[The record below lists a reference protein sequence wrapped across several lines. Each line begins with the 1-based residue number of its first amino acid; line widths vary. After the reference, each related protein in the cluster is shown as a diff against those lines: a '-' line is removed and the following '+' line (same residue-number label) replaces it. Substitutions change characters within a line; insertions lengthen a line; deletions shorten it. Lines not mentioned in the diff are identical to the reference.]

1 MNSKTLFALASTLV
15 LGACNGPWNIDP
27 SDEVGRDPEL
37 IVSCMLV
44 GGRPF
49 DTLWLERTTPIQ
61 GRYDSTRV
69 FVEEAAIR
77 VRNAADP
84 TDSVTYRPVGGSGVA
99 WVPVETRSARAGATY
114 ELEAQVRWNASR
126 EWPSGREVRTTT
138 LHASTTLPSDWSV
151 REKAPE
157 APIEALIPSLAGGA
171 EPTSDSATL
180 RVWERERPGA
190 VARWKLGLGTIDS
203 VRAGI
208 PVTRPVVWGDTVWYI
223 HSDSRPVRNIAGQP
237 VTLTNRQYVYTTRRG
252 AGFGGMFSVQH
263 FDPTS
268 ARIEPALVKALRMAV
283 GDPAR
288 STEDSA
294 ADYQAGGSRYFE
306 AYPAYADAVVGWPDH
321 IYTSNIAIGYTG
333 RYLTRYYAVDGR
345 YVTYSQAKTA
355 IAGGDRTVARY
366 TNIQGGQ
373 GYFTG
378 ALVDSFQLFV
388 RTASP
393 DTIPLEALRGAACR
407 VAWDRHIHNGRGFDE
422 RFCSGTEYKAAL
434 VGKSEED

>member
-1 MNSKTLFALASTLV
+1 MDSKIPFVLVSTLV

-27 SDEVGRDPEL
+27 SDEVGRDPDL
-37 IVSCMLV
+37 IVSSMVV
-44 GGRPF
+44 GGMPF

-61 GRYDSTRV
+61 GKYDSTRV
-69 FVEEAAIR
+69 FVEEATIR
-77 VRNAADP
+77 MRNTSDP
-84 TDSVTYRPVGGSGVA
+84 TDSVVYRPVSGSGVA
-99 WVPVETRSARAGATY
+99 WVPAQTRLAKAGATY
-114 ELEAQVRWNASR
+114 ELDAQVRWNASR
-126 EWPSGREVRTTT
+126 DWPSGRDIRTTS
-138 LHASTTLPSDWSV
+138 LHATTTLPSDWSV
-151 REKAPE
+151 REKSPE

-180 RVWERERPGA
+180 REWDRERPGA

-223 HSDSRPVRNIAGQP
+223 HSDARLVRNSAGQG

-252 AGFGGMFSVQH
+252 AGFGGMFSVQY

-268 ARIEPALVKALRMAV
+268 ARIEPALVRALRKAV
-283 GDPAR
+283 GDDYR

-294 ADYQAGGSRYFE
+294 SDYQAGGSRYFE
-306 AYPAYADAVVGWPDH
+306 AYAAYSNSVVGWPDH

-333 RYLTRYYAVDGR
+333 RYLTRYFAVDAR
-345 YVTYSQAKTA
+345 YVAYSQAKTA
-355 IAGGDRTVARY
+355 IAGGDKTVARY
-366 TNIQGGQ
+366 SNIQGGQ

-388 RTASP
+388 RTSSP

-407 VAWDRHIHNGRGFDE
+407 RAWDRHINDGRGFE
-422 RFCSGTEYKAAL
+422 EKFCIGTDYTAGM
-434 VGKSEED
+434 VGGDD